1 MRGLSARTALAS
13 AALAAV
19 LAREQNKA
27 LGVRREELAR
37 AVDRL
42 EVEKARVARYGA
54 FGRRIATQTERGELA
69 RTIATELA
77 ELSGARAAVLYAA
90 EEDAW
95 PTVLAAVGVA
105 DPPPELPHTGP
116 AAGALAA
123 GESVALP
130 SGAPGRLLTRTG
142 AELAVPLAELAV
154 PLVHAGATVG
164 LLVLAWSGEQPA
176 GTQDELADLFPP
188 AAAMLSNVI
197 ALASTRRRPSVIRAD
212 RLKDEFFALVSH
224 ELRTPLT
231 SVMGYLELVLD
242 DEEPLAEDHRHYL
255 EIVQRNATRLL
266 RLVGDLLFVAQVEAG
281 TLALDPGPVDLAAVT
296 REAVDAA
303 RPRAESRSIALSAE
317 IADSGPVWGDRDRLG
332 QVLDNLVTNALKF
345 TPSDGAVV
353 VRLGREDGCTVLE
366 VEDTGPGIAL
376 ADQGRLFERFFRADS
391 AVRQAVPGVGLGLTI
406 VRAIAEAHGG
416 TVEVA
421 SAVGEGTTFRVEL
434 PGRPDR
440 PAV

>member
-27 LGVRREELAR
+27 LGVRREELAH

-95 PTVLAAVGVA
+95 PTVLAAVGVE

-123 GESVALP
+123 GTPVALA
-130 SGAPGRLLTRTG
+130 SGAPGRLLTRAG
-142 AELAVPLAELAV
+142 AELAV

-296 REAVDAA
+296 GEAVDAA

-353 VRLGREDGCTVLE
+353 VRLGREDGCAVLE

-406 VRAIAEAHGG
+406 VRAITEAHGG

-434 PGRPDR
+434 PDRPDR